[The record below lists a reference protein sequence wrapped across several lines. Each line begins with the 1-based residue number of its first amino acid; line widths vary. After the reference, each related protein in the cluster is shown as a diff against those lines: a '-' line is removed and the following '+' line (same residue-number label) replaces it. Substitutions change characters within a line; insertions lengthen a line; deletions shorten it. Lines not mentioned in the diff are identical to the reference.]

1 MHGYWIKGQTEM
13 KDRRVKRGHF
23 VTIRVS
29 FDFGFIDRRSLS
41 QPNKKKNLLIF
52 FVRGKK

>member
-13 KDRRVKRGHF
+13 KEIRVKRGHF

-29 FDFGFIDRRSLS
+29 FDFGFIDRQSLS
-41 QPNKKKNLLIF
+41 QPNKKTHLIF